1 MWLFSNKKKLSDISF
16 FEGYTDFHCH
26 ILPGVDDGF
35 QEMEQSLSVL
45 DDYAKAGVKNVW
57 LTPHIMED
65 MPNTPASLR
74 ERFEELRQA
83 YEGPVR
89 LHLAAE
95 NMLDTL
101 FDSRLEKR
109 DLLPI
114 GENAD
119 HLLVETSYYN
129 APIGLENTLRSI
141 MSAGYFPLLAH
152 PERYNYM
159 TNERYL
165 KLKEMGVRFQLNLP
179 SLAGLYSRGT
189 YERARWLLKQGLYDF
204 VGTDL
209 HRKDTWFD
217 ILDTSLN
224 SSMRRQLLAIPG
236 KF

>member
-1 MWLFSNKKKLSDISF
+1 MWPFSKKKLSDLGF

-45 DDYAKAGVKNVW
+45 DDYAGAGVRKVW

-65 MPNTPASLR
+65 MPNTTDALR
-74 ERFEELRQA
+74 SRFDELHKA
-83 YEGPVR
+83 YKGPIE

-95 NMLDTL
+95 NMLDGL
-101 FDSRLEKR
+101 FDSRLASR

-114 GENAD
+114 GDNGD

-129 APIGLENTLRSI
+129 PPMGLENILAGI
-141 MSAGYFPLLAH
+141 MSAGYFPMLAH

-165 KLKEMGVRFQLNLP
+165 KIKNMGVKFQLNLP
-179 SLAGLYSRGT
+179 SLAGFYSRGT
-189 YERARWLLKQGLYDF
+189 YERARWLLKQGMYDF
-204 VGTDL
+204 IGTDL
-209 HRKDTWFD
+209 HNKSTWFD
-217 ILDTSLN
+217 ILD
-224 SSMRRQLLAIPG
+224 SSFDSSTRKQLLAIPN